1 MRCSMKPCACACA
14 CACSTYPGACRG
26 CAAAQQV
33 FAYVARGLFERHK
46 LILATQ
52 LCFQILA
59 RAGELDAPSFQFLLR
74 GPALAAGA
82 ETGAPPPPN
91 PLKEWLSDS
100 AWDAVLGLRQ
110 LEVALLF
117 LSVCAAARA
126 WAGRPIW
133 CRALVCVR
141 ALMCVRVRARV
152 RACRGL
158 HMFV

>member
-1 MRCSMKPCACACA
+1 MRCSTKPGACACA
-14 CACSTYPGACRG
+14 CWTYPGACRAR
-26 CAAAQQV
+26 AAAQQV

-74 GPALAAGA
+74 GPTLAAGA

-110 LEVALLF
+110 LEVAPSFPCLRPCGRGPAVR
-117 LSVCAAARA
+117 SGAVRSCACVCA
-126 WAGRPIW
+126 
-133 CRALVCVR
+133 
-141 ALMCVRVRARV
+141 RARV
-152 RACRGL
+152 
-158 HMFV
+158 

>member
-1 MRCSMKPCACACA
+1 MFNETGRVRVRDVPGCVPCLRCP
-14 CACSTYPGACRG
+14 
-26 CAAAQQV
+26 QQV

-74 GPALAAGA
+74 GPTLAAGA

-110 LEVALLF
+110 LEVAPF
-117 LSVCAAARA
+117 LPFRVCGRA
-126 WAGRPIW
+126 GVGRLSD
-133 CRALVCVR
+133 LVPC
-141 ALMCVRVRARV
+141 ARV
-152 RACRGL
+152 RACAHVRAC
-158 HMFV
+158 VRTRARV

>member
-1 MRCSMKPCACACA
+1 MFNETGRVRVRDVPGCVPCLRCP
-14 CACSTYPGACRG
+14 
-26 CAAAQQV
+26 QQV

-74 GPALAAGA
+74 GPTLAAGA
-82 ETGAPPPPN
+82 ETGAQPPPN

-110 LEVALLF
+110 LEVALFF
-117 LSVCAAARA
+117 LSVCAAVRA
-126 WAGRPIW
+126 WAGCPIW

-141 ALMCVRVRARV
+141 ALMCVRVCARARV
-152 RACRGL
+152 
-158 HMFV
+158 